1 MKLEQ
6 LIVFKDYCSMCG
18 EPTKDE
24 TCSENCSDKLEKL
37 RFHIKHQVETEKGGV
52 KMYDAEWFKGFNEVQ
67 DLIG

>member
-1 MKLEQ
+1 
-6 LIVFKDYCSMCG
+6 MCG
-18 EPTKDE
+18 EPTKAE

-52 KMYDAEWFKGFNEVQ
+52 KMYTTQWLKGFNEVQ